1 MRLHLFVQ
9 HLAQLH
15 WYDTPFSIAQHQSA
29 TSFVGQS
36 DKRKFSFF
44 SQTTQRQ
51 HPKNFIALEFYF
63 QAILLQSKSWGGIRD
78 SNSCFGFHRPA
89 PQPLGQSRHQTGA
102 SDLIRT
108 GISGSQNHCPTV
120 ERRRL
125 ILFVDPQKVEW
136 RVNRFHKYLYLF
148 DRHLRFAQPRN
159 FDDAFVVWI
168 VFRIEGA
175 DHLHKLLRQFIGK
188 LDHKRDFHVRNFSTC
203 RAGNRAYGVKIWS
216 WDGDLNS
223 GPRPYQGRAL
233 TT

>member
-1 MRLHLFVQ
+1 MPPPSCGVLRLRHVILLVTAQCTVAAIANIQPEIVDSYHHQSKPFIASTQPRESLMRLHLFVQ

-102 SDLIRT
+102 GCQFNGCLGRSAAALEA
-108 GISGSQNHCPTV
+108 C
-120 ERRRL
+120 
-125 ILFVDPQKVEW
+125 
-136 RVNRFHKYLYLF
+136 
-148 DRHLRFAQPRN
+148 HL
-159 FDDAFVVWI
+159 
-168 VFRIEGA
+168 
-175 DHLHKLLRQFIGK
+175 L
-188 LDHKRDFHVRNFSTC
+188 
-203 RAGNRAYGVKIWS
+203 
-216 WDGDLNS
+216 
-223 GPRPYQGRAL
+223 
-233 TT
+233 